1 MQNLRPL
8 ILGIVGV
15 ALAAV
20 VAGFYFTQQSSVQT
34 TAGTNISNAA
44 SQAGNAANYGSSS
57 NFGKGNLSTASS
69 S

>member
-20 VAGFYFTQQSSVQT
+20 VAGFYFVQQTNTQ
-34 TAGTNISNAA
+34 NAA
-44 SQAGNAANYGSSS
+44 STNITNAANQAGNAANYGSSS
-57 NFGKGNLSTASS
+57 NFGSGNLSTSS

>member
-20 VAGFYFTQQSSVQT
+20 VAGFFYVQQTNTQN
-34 TAGTNISNAA
+34 TAGTNITNAA

-57 NFGKGNLSTASS
+57 NFGKGNLSTTAS
-69 S
+69 